1 MKRKDDDYY
10 LDLESLTGYL
20 GLGRTT
26 LRGLIASG
34 QVPAYQPG
42 NKLLVKKSEFDRYMA
57 TCKVRSFDR
66 VKEVVAEVIERM
78 K

>member
-1 MKRKDDDYY
+1 MKRKDDDSH
-10 LDLESLTGYL
+10 LDLEALTGYL